1 MYKGAKECQVYI
13 SHCCIVDLA
22 FEDANSKLLDVV
34 SVADV
39 EVEECVDDSLVEI
52 LRLMF
57 GRDFFAKD
65 WSTF

>member
-13 SHCCIVDLA
+13 SHCCIVDLTNMTLA

-39 EVEECVDDSLVEI
+39 DAEEKVDDRLLDI
-52 LRLMF
+52 LKLRF
-57 GRDFFAKD
+57 EPEF
-65 WSTF
+65 